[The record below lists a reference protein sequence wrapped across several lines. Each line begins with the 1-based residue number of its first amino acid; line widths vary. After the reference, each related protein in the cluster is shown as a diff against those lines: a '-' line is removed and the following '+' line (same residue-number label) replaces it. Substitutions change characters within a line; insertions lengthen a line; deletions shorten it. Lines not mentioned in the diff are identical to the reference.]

1 MLKSKKFS
9 FLIKMVM
16 VPLCQIIYR
25 VGSDSTMLPQYTETR
40 YMKWFD
46 LCSLL
51 LTNLIKM
58 ILKKYLCIQIN
69 CKACLIIPYKLMFF
83 KPVCFVFFTWKKS
96 GMRPVWWKCSMEL
109 RHSWLTDGITT
120 QVPCSHYL
128 GMSSLHEGGCFYLV
142 YRLHAIH
149 VPLLFISRTQHHRP
163 FTLKC
168 IFRKP

>member
-1 MLKSKKFS
+1 MLKSKKCS

-16 VPLCQIIYR
+16 VPQIIYR

-69 CKACLIIPYKLMFF
+69 CNACLIIPYKLMLF
-83 KPVCFVFFTWKKS
+83 KPVCFVLFYLKK
-96 GMRPVWWKCSMEL
+96 V
-109 RHSWLTDGITT
+109 RHEACLVKMQYRIKTFMINRWYYDS
-120 QVPCSHYL
+120 
-128 GMSSLHEGGCFYLV
+128 SSLFSLSW
-142 YRLHAIH
+142 H
-149 VPLLFISRTQHHRP
+149 VKFA
-163 FTLKC
+163 
-168 IFRKP
+168 